1 MSITNK
7 YNEFDEM
14 KDNTIIK
21 NKNRNEYSL
30 PTDNNELQL

>member
-14 KDNTIIK
+14 KENIIIK
-21 NKNRNEYSL
+21 NKNKNEYSL
-30 PTDNNELQL
+30 QTNNNEL

>member
-14 KDNTIIK
+14 KENIIIK
-21 NKNRNEYSL
+21 NKNKDEYSL
-30 PTDNNELQL
+30 QTNNNEL

>member
-14 KDNTIIK
+14 RENIIIK
-21 NKNRNEYSL
+21 NKNEYSL
-30 PTDNNELQL
+30 QIKL